1 MDQEGL
7 VGMYYSSGG
16 SFEDFFLNVRM
27 RGFPEDQDTGNQED
41 VGDDGDDYGYTGGS
55 MAAVMTLSERRSTT
69 FFVTATTNS
78 FSAGSAGATFSAT

>member
-41 VGDDGDDYGYTGGS
+41 VGYDGLLYTGGS

-78 FSAGSAGATFSAT
+78 FSAGAAGTTFSAT